1 LYRLWE
7 EQYEK
12 SGAHPA
18 NVLSE
23 VVSEVEQSWTYY
35 QDLTKRA
42 ELLGTKMQ
50 SCRDN
55 LAVIHAG

>member
-1 LYRLWE
+1 M
-7 EQYEK
+7 
-12 SGAHPA
+12 
-18 NVLSE
+18 LSE

-42 ELLGTKMQ
+42 ELLGAKMQ